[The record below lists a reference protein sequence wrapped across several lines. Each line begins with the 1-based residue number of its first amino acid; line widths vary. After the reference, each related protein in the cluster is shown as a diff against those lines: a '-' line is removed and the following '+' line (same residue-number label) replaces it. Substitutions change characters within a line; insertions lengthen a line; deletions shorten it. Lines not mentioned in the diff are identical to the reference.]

1 MSNHTVEIRGERVT
15 IRYTAIHDLPD
26 LMTLWNDGRVMKW
39 VGFPEGL
46 GYDLDKLMN
55 WYSQLQAN
63 PNRHHFVVH
72 EKGTGFCGELYY
84 AADKE
89 HKRAG
94 LDIKLIPE
102 TQGRRIIAN
111 SSRGH
116 PTLHR
121 RSSLDP
127 SAGANVSGQTA
138 YFADHAAGL
147 CLCFQRLR
155 R

>member
-72 EKGTGFCGELYY
+72 EEGTGFCGELYY

-121 RSSLDP
+121 QSSLDP
-127 SAGANVSGQTA
+127 SAGANVSDQTR